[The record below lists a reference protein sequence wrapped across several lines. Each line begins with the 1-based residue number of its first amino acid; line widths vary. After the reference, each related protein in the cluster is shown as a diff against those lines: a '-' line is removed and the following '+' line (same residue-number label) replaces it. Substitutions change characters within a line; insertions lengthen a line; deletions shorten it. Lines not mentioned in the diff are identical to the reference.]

1 VLNLSRGG
9 ALIEGRARL
18 VPDSA
23 VELRFNGT
31 ARSRSS
37 RARVVRCY
45 VSALRDDIVSYQA
58 GVAFD
63 EHLSQVEF
71 ESRSNS

>member
-1 VLNLSRGG
+1 
-9 ALIEGRARL
+9 L

-23 VELRFNGT
+23 VELRFNSLS
-31 ARSRSS
+31 RSRSL

-45 VSALRDDIVSYQA
+45 VSALQNGTVSYQA

-63 EHLSQVEF
+63 EALSQVEF
-71 ESRSNS
+71 ESQSNS